1 VYRGRVLE
9 DELAVLVAGTVAVGD
24 DRAHAG
30 GFGGDQRMGAE
41 SMMSGA
47 SHDGIDSAAEPTVL
61 SRPGTCVT
69 SLLDVLEGSQRV
81 ARGASAAP
89 SVAPSVAP
97 SIAGDLNDDT
107 RSEAGS
113 VATLPPT
120 DLTWEKD
127 SHTGVNAKDAADPG
141 EPAPGEPRTVTLKRL
156 AEAAAAAH
164 ASVAV
169 GGRGRVW
176 SAFQRERSRFTRGVR
191 LGNRVRRHRDNHSG
205 RRAQSSRGGDVP
217 GRLYRRGARAAPH
230 ARGPPAF
237 AHPAG

>member
-1 VYRGRVLE
+1 
-9 DELAVLVAGTVAVGD
+9 
-24 DRAHAG
+24 
-30 GFGGDQRMGAE
+30 
-41 SMMSGA
+41 MMSGA

-120 DLTWEKD
+120 D
-127 SHTGVNAKDAADPG
+127 
-141 EPAPGEPRTVTLKRL
+141 
-156 AEAAAAAH
+156 
-164 ASVAV
+164 
-169 GGRGRVW
+169 
-176 SAFQRERSRFTRGVR
+176 
-191 LGNRVRRHRDNHSG
+191 
-205 RRAQSSRGGDVP
+205 
-217 GRLYRRGARAAPH
+217 
-230 ARGPPAF
+230 
-237 AHPAG
+237 